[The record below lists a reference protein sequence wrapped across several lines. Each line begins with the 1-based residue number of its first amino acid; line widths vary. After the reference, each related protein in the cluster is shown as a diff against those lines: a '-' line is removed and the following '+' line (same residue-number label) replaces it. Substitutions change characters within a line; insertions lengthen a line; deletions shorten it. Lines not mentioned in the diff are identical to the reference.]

1 MQSGLFK
8 IITPRHWT
16 FALAW
21 LRFDQMAA
29 ADMVDLI
36 SCLGSKESRMF
47 DSGMMV
53 EKTNVISKP
62 LKTSAFHVFL
72 SVR

>member
-1 MQSGLFK
+1 
-8 IITPRHWT
+8 
-16 FALAW
+16 
-21 LRFDQMAA
+21 MAE

-53 EKTNVISKP
+53 EKKNVISKP
-62 LKTSAFHVFL
+62 LRSAFHVFL
-72 SVR
+72 SVRSAFDAEENGDKALRL